1 MPIGIDKVNLIIPKK
16 TIETNYLGGKEQF
29 EKDYD
34 FSEEKTN
41 SQDSDLYNIAMMNL
55 EQSVIMDLIE
65 KGLHFDYEAKTSL
78 DFTIYDRYYGF
89 YWEIDEVKEIDG
101 VFLIHKNA
109 NEAEYKR
116 AIEISEM
123 GVDFLYA
130 ENTDNYKLLQTFRI
144 DDKSNKNWFQK
155 LKGMFSFKS

>member
-1 MPIGIDKVNLIIPKK
+1 
-16 TIETNYLGGKEQF
+16 
-29 EKDYD
+29 
-34 FSEEKTN
+34 
-41 SQDSDLYNIAMMNL
+41 
-55 EQSVIMDLIE
+55 
-65 KGLHFDYEAKTSL
+65 LHFDYEAKNSL

-109 NEAEYKR
+109 NQAEYKR
-116 AIEISEM
+116 AIAISEM

>member
-16 TIETNYLGGKEQF
+16 TIESNYLGGKEQF
-29 EKDYD
+29 EKDYN

-41 SQDSDLYNIAMMNL
+41 SQDRDLYNIAMMDL
-55 EQSVIMDLIE
+55 EQSVIMELIE
-65 KGLHFDYEAKTSL
+65 KGLHFDNEAKNSL
-78 DFTIYDRYYGF
+78 DYTIYDRYYGF

-116 AIEISEM
+116 ALEISEM